1 MKPMRKCLKPV
12 FSGLTSR
19 GRLHWLQEEA
29 PPPTLHPVDK
39 HPNMAPAG
47 ETRGVETEAHKPTG
61 DDDDELLQERG
72 DGRQRG
78 EASRSMVEMRL
89 DTGQSWLAPSP
100 ALSTFSDSSSP

>member
-61 DDDDELLQERG
+61 DDDDGGFLQLTVCIR
-72 DGRQRG
+72 
-78 EASRSMVEMRL
+78 AA
-89 DTGQSWLAPSP
+89 TGARRWTSAR
-100 ALSTFSDSSSP
+100 